1 VAARASVETVFEV
14 PEYRIQ
20 RLLFLPNAPG
30 YLQILDIPSKLFKVE
45 YLCNVTTLFLQPL
58 KGRNITTFKDHRMQ
72 VRRSYVSV
80 NECWR
85 SNNIADCIV
94 NIKQSTDKLKI
105 HGSE

>member
-1 VAARASVETVFEV
+1 MAVRANVETVFEV

-20 RLLFLPNAPG
+20 GLLFPPNAPG
-30 YLQILDIPSKLFKVE
+30 YLQILVIPSKMFKVE
-45 YLCNVTTLFLQPL
+45 YLCNATTLFLQPL
-58 KGRNITTFKDHRMQ
+58 KGRNITTVKNHRMQ

-94 NIKQSTDKLKI
+94 NIKQFTDKLKI